1 MTYRD
6 NAYILN
12 RLSERFPEFY
22 NDAKTIFETFE
33 YSDEEDRITDMID
46 YIVNAE
52 TTRHPLMETPRG

>member
-6 NAYILN
+6 NQYILN

-22 NDAKTIFETFE
+22 IDAQTIFETFE

-52 TTRHPLMETPRG
+52 TIAHPLMEKHRG